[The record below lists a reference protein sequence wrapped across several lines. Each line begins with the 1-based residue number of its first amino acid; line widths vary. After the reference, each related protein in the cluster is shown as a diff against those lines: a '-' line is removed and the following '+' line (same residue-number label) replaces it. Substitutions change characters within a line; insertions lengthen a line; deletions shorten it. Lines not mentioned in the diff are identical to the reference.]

1 MDVVSDLPH
10 SRQPLPS
17 RQQQLRW
24 VMQAYVLCYACF
36 FACVLLAEDRV
47 YDLLEFNRSLLGF
60 GAPAGPAPAIA
71 VWKYV
76 ALGYIASLG
85 LFSWWAQ
92 LDLARHRVFIQLMVY
107 GKFLAAALM
116 IGHFAAAGGV
126 TAFLLSGLSD
136 AAMGLLALAAVER
149 AFPGSAKAM
158 LAFRPLGP
166 A

>member
-1 MDVVSDLPH
+1 MDVVSGLPLSH
-10 SRQPLPS
+10 QPLA
-17 RQQQLRW
+17 RRHQQLRW

-92 LDLARHRVFIQLMVY
+92 LDLGRHRVFIQLMVY
-107 GKFLAAALM
+107 GKFVAAALM
-116 IGHFAAAGGV
+116 LGHFVLAGGV

-136 AAMGLLALAAVER
+136 AAMGLVALVAVER
-149 AFPGSAKAM
+149 AFPGTAKAM
-158 LAFRPLGP
+158 MTLRPLGP

>member
-1 MDVVSDLPH
+1 MSQLTQ
-10 SRQPLPS
+10 SQEPLPAKL
-17 RQQQLRW
+17 QQLRW

-36 FACVLLAEDRV
+36 FACVLLAEAQV
-47 YDLLEFNRSLLGF
+47 YDLLEFNRQLLGF
-60 GAPAGPAPAIA
+60 GTPAGPAPAIA

-92 LDLARHRVFIQLMVY
+92 LDVHRNRVFIQLMVY
-107 GKFLAAALM
+107 GKFLAATLM
-116 IGHFAAAGGV
+116 VGHFALAGGV

-136 AAMGLLALAAVER
+136 AAMGLVALVAVER

-158 LAFRPLGP
+158 LALRPLGP